1 MAIGFTRDGV
11 GIGCGVGSGGG
22 LAVHQRTLKDTLS
35 LTREKKSWSHK
46 RCFTLGKVYSVY
58 HFLHTSSRI
67 VGLCFALY
75 IWNILRDTVKTDE
88 FKNVNFQVKRL
99 LNLTVCVAPLG

>member
-22 LAVHQRTLKDTLS
+22 LAVHQTTLKDTLS
-35 LTREKKSWSHK
+35 LTREKKSRSHK

-75 IWNILRDTVKTDE
+75 IWNILRNTVKTDE

-99 LNLTVCVAPLG
+99 LNLEVCVAPHG

>member
-11 GIGCGVGSGGG
+11 GSDGG

-35 LTREKKSWSHK
+35 LTREKKSRSHK

-67 VGLCFALY
+67 VRWFLLCIIYLEDFERNAK
-75 IWNILRDTVKTDE
+75 D
-88 FKNVNFQVKRL
+88 
-99 LNLTVCVAPLG
+99 